1 MAELDTSSSGGGKH
15 KGGKRAK
22 KMSTRVDLTAM
33 VDLGFLLITFFMLTT
48 TFNKPKTMELNMPD
62 KDKDTKEK
70 DQTQVPASRTL
81 TLILA
86 SGDSILW
93 FNGVGNEP
101 GAKAELTDYSE
112 KGVRSL
118 LLRRLGEVKTA
129 TPDKDL
135 IVLIKPMEKSKYKNT
150 VDILDEIAITDTQ
163 IYAIV
168 DIDPLTKKL
177 AAEAGAK

>member
-1 MAELDTSSSGGGKH
+1 
-15 KGGKRAK
+15 
-22 KMSTRVDLTAM
+22 
-33 VDLGFLLITFFMLTT
+33 MLT
-48 TFNKPKTMELNMPD
+48 PKSKYATLELAFGLLSLFYHLY
-62 KDKDTKEK
+62 
-70 DQTQVPASRTL
+70 QAY
-81 TLILA
+81 
-86 SGDSILW
+86 SILW

-118 LLRRLGEVKTA
+118 LLRRMGEVKTA

-150 VDILDEIAITDTQ
+150 VDILDEIAITGTQ

-168 DIDPLTKKL
+168 DIDPLAKKL